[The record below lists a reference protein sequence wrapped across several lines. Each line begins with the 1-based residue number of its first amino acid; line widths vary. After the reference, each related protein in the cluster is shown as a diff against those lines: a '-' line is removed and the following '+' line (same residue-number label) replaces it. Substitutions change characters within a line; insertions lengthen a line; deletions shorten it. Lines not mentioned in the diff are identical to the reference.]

1 MRIQQRVAV
10 PGSKKKAHSAPV
22 TGQIDRSEAIEVTV
36 RLRRKKNIEEKLKAG
51 ERVSHRNYEKEF
63 GASQKDAEKV
73 EAFAH
78 DHHLTT
84 VNIDLARRSI
94 MLSGTVAD
102 MESAFGVKLAGST
115 DVEGKAIR
123 VREGE
128 IFVPAKLKDIVE
140 GVFGLDNRPAA
151 RPMIRMAARDGQ
163 IANPNTVQS
172 TFTSDKLA
180 NIYGF
185 PQGFNGKGQTIAI
198 IELGGGYR
206 TADITKYFKSIGVKK
221 PSIKAVSVDKGKNSP
236 SNANSAD
243 GEVML
248 DIEVA
253 GAAAPGAKIVVYFA
267 PNTDKGFLDS
277 ITQAVHDAH
286 NKPGIIS
293 ISWGSAEANW
303 TDQTMTSMNEAFKAA
318 SLLGVTI
325 CVASGDSGSS
335 DNMNDGKVHVDF
347 PASSPYVLACG
358 GTSLKVN
365 GTSIASETVW
375 HDSNT
380 SAGGGGVSEFFPLP
394 NYQQNAQVPA
404 SINSSKFVG
413 RGVPDVAGDADPNTG
428 YQVLVDGQAI
438 IVGGTSAVAPL
449 YAALIARV
457 NQQKGQLAGFIN
469 PVLYANPSLCRDIT
483 QGNNDTTSNNKG
495 YSAGQG
501 WDACTGWG
509 VLSKF

>member
-1 MRIQQRVAV
+1 MRTQQKVAL
-10 PGSKKKAHSAPV
+10 PGSQKKAHPAPV
-22 TGQIDRSEAIEVTV
+22 TGQLDRGQAIEVTV
-36 RLRRKKNIEEKLKAG
+36 RIRRKKSVESKLGSG
-51 ERVSHRNYEKEF
+51 EHISHRNYEKEF

-73 EAFAH
+73 EAFAS
-78 DHHLTT
+78 DNHLTT
-84 VNIDLARRSI
+84 ENVDLGRRSV
-94 MLSGTVAD
+94 MLSGTIAD
-102 MESAFGVKLAGST
+102 METAFGVKLDQST
-115 DVEGKAIR
+115 DDQGNTIR

-128 IFVPAKLKDIVE
+128 IFIPSKLKDIVE

-151 RPMIRMAARDGQ
+151 RPMYKVSARDGQ
-163 IANPNTVQS
+163 AAPAAAHT
-172 TFTSDKLA
+172 TFTGDQLA

-206 TADITKYFKSIGVKK
+206 TADITKYFKSIGIRK
-221 PSIKAVSVDKGKNSP
+221 PTVKAVAVDKGKNSP
-236 SNANSAD
+236 SNADSAD

-253 GAAAPGAKIVVYFA
+253 GAAAPGAKFVVYFA
-267 PNTDKGFLDS
+267 PNTDKGFLDA
-277 ITQAVHDAH
+277 ITQALHDTH

-293 ISWGSAEANW
+293 VSWGSAEVNW

-325 CVASGDSGSS
+325 CIASGDAGSS
-335 DNMNDGKVHVDF
+335 DGVNDSQVHVDF

-358 GTSLKVN
+358 GTSLKMN
-365 GTSIASETVW
+365 GTAIASETVW

-394 NYQQNAQVPA
+394 DYQQNANVPG
-404 SINSSKFVG
+404 SINNRFIG

-428 YQVLVDGQAI
+428 YKVLVDGQSMV
-438 IVGGTSAVAPL
+438 VGGTSAVAPL
-449 YAALIARV
+449 YAALVARV
-457 NQQKGQLAGFIN
+457 NQQKNKLSGFIN
-469 PVLYANPSLCRDIT
+469 PTIYANPSLCRDIT
-483 QGNNDTTSNNKG
+483 QGNNNTTANNMG
-495 YSAGQG
+495 YSAGPG
-501 WDACTGWG
+501 WDACTGLG

>member
-1 MRIQQRVAV
+1 MRTQQRVAV
-10 PGSKKKAHSAPV
+10 PGSKKKPHSAPA
-22 TGQIDRSEAIEVTV
+22 TGQIDRSEAIEITV
-36 RLRRKKNIEEKLKAG
+36 RIRRKKSIDEKLAAG
-51 ERVSHRNYEKEF
+51 ERVTHKNYEKEF

-73 EAFAH
+73 EEFAH
-78 DHHLTT
+78 QYHLTT
-84 VNIDLARRSI
+84 VNVDLARRSV
-94 MLSGTVAD
+94 MLSGSVAD
-102 MESAFGVKLAGST
+102 MESAFGVKLEGST
-115 DVEGKAIR
+115 DYAGNAIR

-128 IFVPAKLKDIVE
+128 IFVPEKLKDIVE

-151 RPMIRMAARDGQ
+151 RPMYRVADRAGAVASPAA
-163 IANPNTVQS
+163 VQT
-172 TFTSDKLA
+172 TFTSNQLA

-185 PQGFNGKGQTIAI
+185 PQGFTGKGQTIAI

-206 TADITKYFKSIGVKK
+206 SADLTKYFKSLGIKK
-221 PSIKAVSVDKGKNSP
+221 PAVKAVSVDSGKNSP

-253 GAAAPGAKIVVYFA
+253 GAVAPGAKIAVYFA

-277 ITQAVHDAH
+277 ITQAIHDTH
-286 NKPGIIS
+286 NKPGVIS

-318 SLLGVTI
+318 SVLGVTV
-325 CVASGDSGSS
+325 CVASGDAGSS
-335 DNMNDGKVHVDF
+335 DGMTDGKVHVDF

-365 GTSIASETVW
+365 GSSVVSETVW
-375 HDSNT
+375 HDSNS

-394 NYQQNAQVPA
+394 TYQQSANVPP
-404 SINSSKFVG
+404 SLNSNFIG

-428 YQVLVDGQAI
+428 YNVLVDGQAI

-449 YAALIARV
+449 YAALVARV
-457 NQQKGQLAGFIN
+457 NQQKGQLSGFIN
-469 PVLYANPSLCRDIT
+469 PSIYANPSTCRDIT
-483 QGNNDTTSNNKG
+483 QGNNNTTSTNTG
-495 YSAGQG
+495 YSAGPG
-501 WDACTGWG
+501 WDACTGLG
-509 VLSKF
+509 VLSGF